1 MIAVWALVA
10 FIATIVAWN
19 ALLKRNIGE
28 SMIAGFV
35 VVGIFA
41 VIADGFHEAWTSISE
56 GVLDAMQEEVTFAG
70 LAFVFMSF
78 LLIKT
83 PVLDKLIDV
92 LNSVLGRLRGGP
104 IYTSTVAAGIF
115 GSIAH
120 VGAAVTAAV
129 GTVTVPWMKRTGV
142 KPEIAATVVAGCA
155 GMGVTFPFSA
165 TMFILVGGLAAIGA
179 MQPDEIVLPLA
190 LAGLWCLGY
199 RIALCFYLV
208 RKYKIQAIDAE
219 HRMPLKTSLSR
230 GWQALLLF
238 IPIAIP
244 LLLTTG
250 WIATQVGNYSGV
262 GEKLKPAVKLADG
275 TKLDQVPYA
284 MSDVISLIT
293 WIPVLMILLVLFL
306 GRKSLPRTRQEL
318 VVHAGQG
325 RPRVRRHRHH
335 HRRRVLRVQRAG
347 RPRPG
352 RPTVHRAEQPAGT
365 RLDHGH
371 RHRPHRRRDRHPAH
385 RQRHHGRRRTGRRP
399 GPGRGRGADPD
410 RRRRRA
416 DLRLHRRCLPT
427 LGRPDLR
434 GQRHRP
440 GRPGEDVHPAAEVL
454 LHPHPRRGVLSPSD
468 SFPSNPPDPVHTAEN
483 GSSHD
488 RIHREQDAT
497 RDTTAPPPA

>member
-1 MIAVWALVA
+1 
-10 FIATIVAWN
+10 
-19 ALLKRNIGE
+19 
-28 SMIAGFV
+28 
-35 VVGIFA
+35 
-41 VIADGFHEAWTSISE
+41 
-56 GVLDAMQEEVTFAG
+56 MQEEVTFAG

-238 IPIAIP
+238 MPIAIP

-262 GEKLKPAVKLADG
+262 GEVLKPAVKLADG

-293 WIPVLMILLVLFL
+293 WIPVLMIGLVLFL
-306 GRKSLPRTRQEL
+306 GRKSLPRTRKSWWSTLGKVAPAFGVIGITIVAAFSASNVLADLGLADQLSTVLNEL
-318 VVHAGQG
+318 HAPAWIMAIAIGLIVVAIAIPLTASATMAAVGPVAVLALAGVGVPIPIAAAAVLIFASTEGASPPSGAPIYVASGIAQVDPVKTFIPLLKYYCIPILG
-325 RPRVRRHRHH
+325 RRRSHRPRLAARLTPPHQHRSTDEFDEERVGSGHAHAVTNRTCPDPPVRLLCAVLPDRRTGHRHH
-335 HRRRVLRVQRAG
+335 PGGRA
-347 RPRPG
+347 
-352 RPTVHRAEQPAGT
+352 
-365 RLDHGH
+365 
-371 RHRPHRRRDRHPAH
+371 
-385 RQRHHGRRRTGRRP
+385 
-399 GPGRGRGADPD
+399 D
-410 RRRRRA
+410 RR
-416 DLRLHRRCLPT
+416 
-427 LGRPDLR
+427 
-434 GQRHRP
+434 
-440 GRPGEDVHPAAEVL
+440 
-454 LHPHPRRGVLSPSD
+454 
-468 SFPSNPPDPVHTAEN
+468 
-483 GSSHD
+483 
-488 RIHREQDAT
+488 
-497 RDTTAPPPA
+497 